1 MWQEVAYGILI
12 ALIFISLIV
21 LFVIL
26 FFKMHLHKITEYRR
40 ILFEKELEYQKNLNQ
55 TILET
60 QEEIFDNL
68 SQELHDD
75 LGQKLTV
82 INFQLEKLKLD
93 QSDFEPCMHN
103 LTQSVKEVSYT
114 IRNLSHKL
122 NNQLLTQS
130 TLVTL
135 IENEVSR
142 LQQNQLIGIRF
153 TCIGEKNHP
162 FELNEKIVLFRIFQE
177 ILNNILKHA
186 QATQIGIEL
195 KTQPKV
201 TLRMEDN
208 GLGFDLDDTLKNQK
222 SIGLFNLIK
231 RSEIIGY
238 KASIQTEK
246 GKGTEIVITQN
257 TK

>member
-1 MWQEVAYGILI
+1 
-12 ALIFISLIV
+12 
-21 LFVIL
+21 
-26 FFKMHLHKITEYRR
+26 
-40 ILFEKELEYQKNLNQ
+40 
-55 TILET
+55 
-60 QEEIFDNL
+60 
-68 SQELHDD
+68 

-130 TLVTL
+130 SLVTL

-186 QATQIGIEL
+186 RATQIEIEL
-195 KTQPKV
+195 PYATKSY
-201 TLRMEDN
+201 LAN
-208 GLGFDLDDTLKNQK
+208 GRQR
-222 SIGLFNLIK
+222 IGI
-231 RSEIIGY
+231 
-238 KASIQTEK
+238 
-246 GKGTEIVITQN
+246 
-257 TK
+257 